1 MKLFIA
7 SILMLVSTLLLAA
20 EPVFQGDFHPDSF
33 WTRFE
38 GSWRID
44 KIEDRFV
51 VTFDNNFNAK
61 KAPDLKVFLSKKAF
75 GEVTGRNAADSDSVL
90 IAPLTTFTGEVSIVV
105 PQDINPKDYQSI
117 LVHCEAYAKLWGGSP
132 LRP

>member
-20 EPVFQGDFHPDSF
+20 EPVFQGDFPPDSF
-33 WTRFE
+33 WTRFD

-44 KIEDRFV
+44 KIEVRFV
-51 VTFDNNFNAK
+51 VKFDNNFNAK

>member
-7 SILMLVSTLLLAA
+7 SILMLVSTLLIAA

-44 KIEDRFV
+44 KI
-51 VTFDNNFNAK
+51 
-61 KAPDLKVFLSKKAF
+61 
-75 GEVTGRNAADSDSVL
+75 
-90 IAPLTTFTGEVSIVV
+90 
-105 PQDINPKDYQSI
+105 
-117 LVHCEAYAKLWGGSP
+117 
-132 LRP
+132 